1 MTNEQ
6 EVDFWKTIESLNN
19 LELLPNL
26 VVIGSWAEYLYQDY
40 FETEYIAN
48 IHTRDLDFLYPN
60 IHKPARKINLI
71 EEMEK
76 LGFVHDNVRDGV
88 STFYKKDSLEIEF
101 LTRILGAGDHIS
113 CYIEPIGIKADGIR
127 DLNIFAGN
135 TLAVSTHGFTVFVPE
150 PACYAIQ
157 KILINPTRLP
167 EYKKGP
173 DIEKVRRLLPHISKD
188 FNQIKKFSEIYSKLT
203 KKQIAIFNQVC
214 IDNKLQICQNI
225 ISLGNKL
232 NGLNKNPEKTILQKK
247 QLDDNAPS
255 PSD

>member
-6 EVDFWKTIESLNN
+6 EIDFWKTIESLNN

-40 FETEYIAN
+40 FDTEYVAN

-60 IHKPARKINLI
+60 IHKPTKKVNLI
-71 EEMEK
+71 QEMEK

-88 STFYKKDSLEIEF
+88 STFYKKDSLEVEF

-113 CYIEPIGIKADGIR
+113 SYIEPIGIKADGIR

-135 TLAVSTHGFTVFVPE
+135 TLAVSTHGFTVYVPE

-173 DIEKVRRLLPHISKD
+173 DIEKVRRLLPHIAQD
-188 FNQIKKFSEIYSKLT
+188 FNQIKKFSGIYSKLS
-203 KKQIAIFNQVC
+203 KKQVAVFQKVC
-214 IDNKLQICQNI
+214 EENKLQISQNI
-225 ISLGNKL
+225 ITLGNKL
-232 NGLNKNPEKTILQKK
+232 NGLNKTPERINHTKSSPE
-247 QLDDNAPS
+247 DNPS